1 MARPRSTFRCT
12 DCGTVAPRWTGRC
25 PACGIWN
32 SLVEELAPPA
42 SAGGPA
48 SRGGTVPALAVGSR
62 PIALRNVDPTA
73 MPMRST
79 GIGELDRVLGGGLLP
94 GSVTLVGGEPGVG
107 KSTLL
112 LQALAALSGRG
123 ATCLLVSAEE
133 SVGQVR
139 ARAERLGPLPPTL
152 LVQAETSL
160 PQVLAA
166 IETIGPDVCVV
177 DSIQTVSDPDLS
189 GSAGS
194 VLQVTE
200 CAQALTR
207 VAKERGMCLLLV
219 GHVTKE
225 GGLAGPR
232 LLEHLVDTVLS
243 FEGDRHHSLRLV
255 RATKHRF
262 GPTGELGLFEMG
274 DEGLRGVPDA
284 SGVLLKDRRSSVPG
298 SIVVPALEGRRP
310 LLVEVQA
317 LVAPSTLAM
326 PRRSAQGL
334 DSGRLALILA
344 VLTRRQGVSFSQLDV
359 YVSVVGG
366 VRVIEPAA
374 DLAIAVALVSAVQD
388 VALSSEL
395 VALGEVGLAGELR
408 QVHHTPAR
416 LAEAARLGFTEA
428 VVGPIPAD
436 SPGGMKLF
444 RTGSLAGA
452 LGAVGLDCPRPI
464 Y

>member
-1 MARPRSTFRCT
+1 M
-12 DCGTVAPRWTGRC
+12 
-25 PACGIWN
+25 
-32 SLVEELAPPA
+32 
-42 SAGGPA
+42 
-48 SRGGTVPALAVGSR
+48 AVGSR
-62 PIALRNVDPTA
+62 PVPLVSVDPMA

-79 GIGELDRVLGGGLLP
+79 GIGEFDRVLGGGLLP

-112 LQALAALSGRG
+112 LQALTALSGRG

-177 DSIQTVSDPDLS
+177 DSIQTVFDPDLS

-194 VLQVTE
+194 VVQVTE

-207 VAKERGMCLLLV
+207 VAKDRGMCLLLV
-219 GHVTKE
+219 GHMTKD

-232 LLEHLVDTVLS
+232 LLEHLVDTVIS
-243 FEGDRHHSLRLV
+243 FEGDRHHSLRLL

-262 GPTGELGLFEMG
+262 APTGELGLFEMH
-274 DEGLRGVPDA
+274 DEGLCGVPDA
-284 SGVLLKDRRSSVPG
+284 SGVLLNDRRANVPG

-310 LLVEVQA
+310 MLVEVQA
-317 LVAPSTLAM
+317 LVVPTGAPM

-344 VLTRRQGVSFSQLDV
+344 VLTRRQAINFAHFDV

-366 VRVIEPAA
+366 VRVVEPAA
-374 DLAIAVALVSAVQD
+374 DLAIALALASAMQE
-388 VALSSEL
+388 VALSSHL

-416 LAEAARLGFTEA
+416 LAEAARLGFTRA
-428 VVGPIPAD
+428 VVPPIPAD
-436 SPGGMKLF
+436 SP
-444 RTGSLAGA
+444 AGLELCRATTLTAA
-452 LGAVGLDCPRPI
+452 LGAAELDGIRRI
-464 Y
+464 H